1 MLTVCSF
8 VKLAFISTN
17 SHMRDVSIRLSDVLK
32 ESCAEEG
39 WLDDEKFGAEDKP
52 SPESSTLKLFL
63 WISCDGIRP
72 KLFFCWKNSMLL
84 IL

>member
-1 MLTVCSF
+1 M
-8 VKLAFISTN
+8 
-17 SHMRDVSIRLSDVLK
+17 K

-39 WLDDEKFGAEDKP
+39 WLDDEKSGAEDKP
-52 SPESSTLKLFL
+52 GPESSTLKPFL

-72 KLFFCWKNSMLL
+72 KLYFLWKNSLLL